1 MKTLG
6 EFLQRLEDDSIFEKN
21 AQAYNN
27 GDELM
32 AFVKGEGYD
41 FTLEQL
47 TRAFK
52 ERANSP
58 PRAESLAPA
67 RPEVS
72 ASTPPSPEVTTFP
85 GSPAALLQGE
95 TSATSPK
102 NLTTNFPREQPR
114 QELPELPGAMPP
126 QNLEEK
132 STGGLFGGGGGRH
145 RGLSPERLKNVAAE
159 DS

>member
-6 EFLQRLEDDSIFEKN
+6 EFLQRLEDDSVFEKK

-52 ERANSP
+52 ERANLP

-67 RPEVS
+67 RLDVS
-72 ASTPPSPEVTTFP
+72 ASTPPGPEVTTFP
-85 GSPAALLQGE
+85 GSPAALPQGE
-95 TSATSPK
+95 TSVASPI
-102 NLTTNFPREQPR
+102 NLTANFPPR
-114 QELPELPGAMPP
+114 QELPELPGAIPP

-145 RGLSPERLKNVAAE
+145 RGLSPERLKNVVAE

>member
-6 EFLQRLEDDSIFEKN
+6 EFLQRLEDDSEFEKK

-47 TRAFK
+47 TKAFQ
-52 ERANSP
+52 ERANLP

-72 ASTPPSPEVTTFP
+72 ASTPPRLEVTTFP
-85 GSPAALLQGE
+85 GSPAALPPGE
-95 TSATSPK
+95 TGATSPI
-102 NLTTNFPREQPR
+102 NLTTNFPPR
-114 QELPELPGAMPP
+114 QELPELPGAIPP

-145 RGLSPERLKNVAAE
+145 RGLSPERLKNVVAE

>member
-1 MKTLG
+1 
-6 EFLQRLEDDSIFEKN
+6 
-21 AQAYNN
+21 
-27 GDELM
+27 M

-47 TRAFK
+47 TKAFK
-52 ERANSP
+52 ERANLP

-72 ASTPPSPEVTTFP
+72 AATPPGPEVTTFP
-85 GSPAALLQGE
+85 GTPAALPQGE

-102 NLTTNFPREQPR
+102 NLTANFPPR
-114 QELPELPGAMPP
+114 QELPELPEAIPP

-145 RGLSPERLKNVAAE
+145 RGLSPERLKNVVAE

>member
-6 EFLQRLEDDSIFEKN
+6 EFLQRLEDDSGFEKK

-52 ERANSP
+52 ERADLP
-58 PRAESLAPA
+58 PRAKSLAPA
-67 RPEVS
+67 RPNVS
-72 ASTPPSPEVTTFP
+72 ASTPPRPEVTTFP
-85 GSPAALLQGE
+85 GSPAALPQGE
-95 TSATSPK
+95 TSATAPK
-102 NLTTNFPREQPR
+102 NLTANFPREQPR

-126 QNLEEK
+126 KNPEEK

-145 RGLSPERLKNVAAE
+145 RGLSPERLKNVVAE

>member
-47 TRAFK
+47 TKAFK
-52 ERANSP
+52 ERANLP

-67 RPEVS
+67 RPDVS
-72 ASTPPSPEVTTFP
+72 AAALPRPEVTTFP
-85 GSPAALLQGE
+85 GSPAALPQGE

-102 NLTTNFPREQPR
+102 NLTANFPREQPS
-114 QELPELPGAMPP
+114 QELPKLPEEISPK
-126 QNLEEK
+126 NLEEK

-145 RGLSPERLKNVAAE
+145 RGLSPERLKNVVAE

>member
-6 EFLQRLEDDSIFEKN
+6 EFLQRLEDDSVFEKK

-32 AFVKGEGYD
+32 AFVKSEGYE
-41 FTLEQL
+41 FTLEEL
-47 TRAFK
+47 TTAFK
-52 ERANSP
+52 HRAHLS

-102 NLTTNFPREQPR
+102 NLTANFPQEQPR
-114 QELPELPGAMPP
+114 QELPELPGTMPP
-126 QNLEEK
+126 KDLEEK
-132 STGGLFGGGGGRH
+132 STGGLFGRGGGRH
-145 RGLSPERLKNVAAE
+145 RGLSPERLKNVVAE

>member
-6 EFLQRLEDDSIFEKN
+6 EFLQRLEDDSGFEKK

-47 TRAFK
+47 TKAFK
-52 ERANSP
+52 ERANLP
-58 PRAESLAPA
+58 PQAESLAPA

-72 ASTPPSPEVTTFP
+72 APTPPRPEVTTFP
-85 GSPAALLQGE
+85 GSPAPLPQGE
-95 TSATSPK
+95 TGATSPK
-102 NLTTNFPREQPR
+102 NLTANFPPR
-114 QELPELPGAMPP
+114 QELPELPEAISP

-145 RGLSPERLKNVAAE
+145 RGLSPERLKNVVAE

>member
-47 TRAFK
+47 TKAFK
-52 ERANSP
+52 ERANLP
-58 PRAESLAPA
+58 PRAEGLAPA
-67 RPEVS
+67 RPDVS
-72 ASTPPSPEVTTFP
+72 AATLPRPEVTTFP
-85 GSPAALLQGE
+85 GSPAALPQGE

-102 NLTTNFPREQPR
+102 NLTANFPPR
-114 QELPELPGAMPP
+114 QEPPELPGAIPP

-145 RGLSPERLKNVAAE
+145 RGLSPERLKNVVAE